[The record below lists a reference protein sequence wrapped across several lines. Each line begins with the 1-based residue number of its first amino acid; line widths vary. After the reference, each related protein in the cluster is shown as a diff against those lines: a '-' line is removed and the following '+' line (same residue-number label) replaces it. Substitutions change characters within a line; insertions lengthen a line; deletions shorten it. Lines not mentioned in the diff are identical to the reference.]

1 MYAVKEAAD
10 ILGVSP
16 HTVRYYDDQCLVP
29 GSVRDA
35 AGNRVFDGMAMEWL
49 FVAVTLRKTGM
60 PLAEIRRYEELYARG
75 AHTVGERLRIM
86 RDQRERL
93 VAQMEELRVGLEL
106 LERKVEHYER
116 LAAGE
121 PDEWGREYMQDLI
134 ERNRKVV
141 HDG

>member
-1 MYAVKEAAD
+1 MYTVKEAAD

-16 HTVRYYDDQCLVP
+16 HTVRYYDDQGLVP

-35 AGNRVFDGMAMEWL
+35 AGNRAFDGMAMEWL

-60 PLAEIRRYEELYARG
+60 PLADIRRYEGLYARG
-75 AHTVGERLRIM
+75 ANTVGERLRIM

-93 VAQMEELRVGLEL
+93 LAQMKELRVSLEL
-106 LERKVEHYER
+106 PERKVEHYER

-121 PDEWGREYMQDLI
+121 PDEWSHEYMQDLI
-134 ERNRKVV
+134 KRNRKVV
-141 HDG
+141 QDG